1 MLRRRISTCDL
12 ADNVTS
18 LFCGLPACVNN
29 WALLAFLLLLFF
41 SFFLKLNVK
50 LTCLCLSRWWHHI
63 FTPFFLLFSFSHTL
77 MELFFEAT
85 WGTLTRSGM
94 ERLWSFPSAL
104 ARDILSWTDLDR
116 DIGICYCARLF
127 FAIVEFLRPVKT
139 TVSSPLNKMQYRRC
153 SCWSH
158 LRLVFEVFGWTL
170 AVDFA
175 RFVT

>member
-1 MLRRRISTCDL
+1 MLRRRTSTCDL

-63 FTPFFLLFSFSHTL
+63 FTPFF
-77 MELFFEAT
+77 FFFLS
-85 WGTLTRSGM
+85 LTRWWNCFLKQHG
-94 ERLWSFPSAL
+94 ERLRGPEWNVYGLSRAL
-104 ARDILSWTDLDR
+104 WHVTYYLEQIWTVILASVIAQD
-116 DIGICYCARLF
+116 F
-127 FAIVEFLRPVKT
+127 FAIVELLRPVKT